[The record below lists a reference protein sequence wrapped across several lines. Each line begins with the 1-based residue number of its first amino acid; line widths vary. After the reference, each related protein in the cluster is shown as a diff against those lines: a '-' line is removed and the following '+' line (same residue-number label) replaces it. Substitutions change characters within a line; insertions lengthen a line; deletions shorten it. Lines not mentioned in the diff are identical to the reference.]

1 MATGGIW
8 LGIDLGTSGVK
19 TLMMDGDQRVV
30 ATAHAP
36 LDVDRP
42 RPGWSEQDPAQW
54 WSATEATLDEL
65 ARTQPERMAR
75 VRGIGLSGHMH
86 GATLLGAD
94 DRVLRPC
101 ILWNDGR
108 SAEECGILEET
119 ADFRGIGGNLVM
131 PGFTAPKLEWVR
143 RHEPEIFEQI
153 AKVLLPKDYLRL
165 LLTGEYISEM
175 SDSAGTLWLDVGRRR
190 WSPELLAATGLDE
203 GQMPSLVEGSE
214 PAGRLRPELA
224 QRWGMAEP
232 PIVAGG
238 GGDNAASAAGVGA
251 VKPGA
256 GFASLGTSG
265 VLFVAT
271 DGFAPN
277 TAQAVHA
284 FCHAVPDVWHQMGV
298 ILSATDTLN
307 WLSRITGRE
316 PSALTDGI
324 DATKPAK
331 AVLTFLPYLSGERT
345 PHNDAGARGALVGMS
360 QATSVEDIARAALEG
375 VTYAFVDSFD
385 ALAAAGTRPD
395 LVYAIGGGA
404 RSLAWVQM
412 IADASGS
419 PLHLPTAG
427 DYGAAFGAARLGY
440 CAAEGADPLEF
451 CAPAP
456 TERTIE
462 PNTAMAA
469 YHADNLARYRALY
482 PGTRPVL
489 PA

>member
-1 MATGGIW
+1 MAQGGIW

-19 TLMMDGDQRVV
+19 TIIMDQDQAVIGV
-30 ATAHAP
+30 AHAP
-36 LDVDRP
+36 LDVARP
-42 RPGWSEQDPAQW
+42 KPGWSEQDPADW
-54 WSATEATLDEL
+54 WNAATATIDEL
-65 ARTQPERMAR
+65 TAKFPGELSR

-86 GATLLGAD
+86 GATLLD
-94 DRVLRPC
+94 KNDKVLRPC

-108 SAEECGILEET
+108 SSAECSLLEAR

-143 RHEPEIFEQI
+143 RNEPDIFEKV

-165 LLTGEYISEM
+165 CLTGEHLSDM
-175 SDSAGTLWLDVGRRR
+175 SDSAGTLWLDVGARR
-190 WSPELLAATGLDE
+190 WSADLLEATGLTE
-203 GQMPSLVEGSE
+203 AHMPGLVEGSQ
-214 PAGRLRPELA
+214 PAGRLRPDLA
-224 QRWGMAEP
+224 ARWGIATP
-232 PIVAGG
+232 PVIAGG

-251 VKPGA
+251 VRPGA

-265 VLFVAT
+265 VLFVST

-284 FCHAVPDVWHQMGV
+284 FCHAVPNVWHQMGV

-307 WLSRITGRE
+307 WLSRMTGRE
-316 PSALTDGI
+316 PASLTANI
-324 DATKPAK
+324 DASSPAK
-331 AVLTFLPYLSGERT
+331 APLTFLPYLSGERT

-360 QATSVEDIARAALEG
+360 QATEVEDLARAALEG

-412 IADASGS
+412 IADASAT
-419 PLHLPTAG
+419 PLHLPKAG
-427 DYGAAFGAARLGY
+427 DFGAAFGAARLGY
-440 CAAEGADPLEF
+440 CASEGTDPLEF

-456 TERTIE
+456 IERTIE
-462 PNTAMAA
+462 PNIGMVD
-469 YHADNLARYRALY
+469 YHAENLERFRALY
-482 PGTRPVL
+482 PGTRGAL
-489 PA
+489 E